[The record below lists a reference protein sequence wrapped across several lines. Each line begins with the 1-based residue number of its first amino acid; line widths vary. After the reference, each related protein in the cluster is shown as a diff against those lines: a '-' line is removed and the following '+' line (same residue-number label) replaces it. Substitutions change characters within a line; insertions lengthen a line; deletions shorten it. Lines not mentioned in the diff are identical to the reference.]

1 MTGAETDGTGLDGT
15 HVDVLIVGAGF
26 AGLGM
31 GIRLAR
37 RGMMDFL
44 ILERGS
50 DVGGTWRDNT
60 YPGVACDIPSHLYS
74 FSFRQKPDWSRV
86 FAPGA
91 EIQEYLRESAR
102 EEGLLP
108 RLRLNTAVTGMRW
121 EDERWIVGTGAGTV
135 SARVVVMAA
144 GRLSEPRLPEIEG
157 LDTFTG
163 DAFHSAHWDHDARLD
178 GKRVG
183 VVGTGSSAL
192 QLVPKLAGRAG
203 ELVVFQRSA
212 AWVVPRGD
220 RAYTDA
226 ERRLFAL
233 DPEVLDDS
241 RSRYF
246 WTGEEAFAQRI
257 GLADRRDA
265 LETVARQ
272 HLERQVADP
281 ALRAALT
288 PDYEIGCK
296 RVVISDD
303 FYPALSMPGVRL
315 EASSLARLDGGT
327 AMASSGERYELDA
340 LVFATGFESTQP
352 AYAPFVT
359 GRDGVRLS
367 ERWSEGMTSYAST
380 AVHGFPNLFILDGP
394 NASLGHNSAIFMI
407 EAQIDHVL
415 GALAHLADTGATAL
429 EPSAEAEAAYT
440 ARIDELAGATVWLNG
455 GCTSWYVDERSRRL
469 TLLWPDFA
477 HAFREVNG
485 TFRPEAYEQIA
496 DSRRS
501 SSAAGAYRGL
511 TSS

>member
-1 MTGAETDGTGLDGT
+1 MTDAGLDGT

-37 RGMMDFL
+37 RGMTDFL

-91 EIQEYLRESAR
+91 EIQEYLRECAR

-108 RLRLNTAVTGMRW
+108 HLRLSTAVTNMRW
-121 EDERWIVGTGAGTV
+121 AHDRWIVETGAGTV

-144 GRLSEPRLPEIEG
+144 GRLSEPRLPEVDG

-163 DAFHSAHWDHDARLD
+163 DAFHCARWDHGARLD
-178 GKRVG
+178 GRRVG

-192 QLVPKLAGRAG
+192 QLVPQLAGRAS

-220 RAYTDA
+220 RQYTEA

-257 GLADRRDA
+257 DAGRRAA

-272 HLERQVADP
+272 HLDGQVADP
-281 ALRAALT
+281 VLRAALT

-315 EASSLARLDGGT
+315 EASSLARLDRGT
-327 AMASSGERYELDA
+327 AVAASGERYELDA

-352 AYAPFVT
+352 AYAPLVT

-367 ERWSEGMTSYAST
+367 ERWSDGMTSYAST

-415 GALAHLADTGATAL
+415 GALAHLADAGASAL

-440 ARIDELAGATVWLNG
+440 ARIDELAGSTVWLNG

-477 HAFREVNG
+477 HAFREANG
-485 TFRPEAYEQIA
+485 TFRPEAYEQVTA
-496 DSRRS
+496 DRNGRKNK
-501 SSAAGAYRGL
+501 SSAWSHDDQAL
-511 TSS
+511 